1 MVICMTATYCKDNNF
16 RKQRENY
23 FPLLSVSQQT
33 WLDQLSEFHNS
44 NQWHYRTENT
54 GAGRTGHG
62 TASGHAGMRPECK
75 PGATRNGEDTRP
87 SAEAK

>member
-54 GAGRTGHG
+54 GAGRTGP
-62 TASGHAGMRPECK
+62 GHKADRLKSNHECQPK
-75 PGATRNGEDTRP
+75 PL
-87 SAEAK
+87 